1 MARTHPSG
9 SLVVKTHPSGSL
21 VAKTHPSG
29 SLVVKTHPSGSLV
42 ARAHPEGVAG
52 HGEEESDDFLAAC
65 LDRDELY
72 GLWTCK
78 EAEVGGLDSGDVIMS
93 DFSENDRPDIKV
105 ILDGSDNWQIGEDS
119 GPGGDSP
126 SLTKYVSNDA
136 TEMGTANFA
145 ALDSAITPIDNEIDL
160 SSGFVIY
167 FMPSHWGNDHEVVAY
182 TGIDTAPAGS
192 AKTLML
198 GSYQTYMHATRA
210 ESGTSPQ
217 LIASHGSSGADTGP
231 GLCGHWVFWAWRQT
245 RLGGDEHK
253 HYSYIQ
259 EIGAD
264 WGTDQN
270 AWNINQG
277 SFASLQGG
285 LRFGYGS
292 SGTVPAD
299 CRWAAFA
306 IFTGDV
312 GEDVLENIYKKAGF
326 ES

>member
-1 MARTHPSG
+1 MSRGHPAG
-9 SLVVKTHPSGSL
+9 SLT
-21 VAKTHPSG
+21 
-29 SLVVKTHPSGSLV
+29 
-42 ARAHPEGVAG
+42 ARAHPYGSLSSSAHPDGSLTSKAHPAG
-52 HGEEESDDFLAAC
+52 TLVTRVHPPKAGGAVEESDDFLDAC
-65 LDRDELY
+65 LDIDELY

-93 DFSENDRPDIKV
+93 DISENDRPDIKV
-105 ILDGSDNWQIGEDS
+105 ILASSGNWQVADDS

-136 TEMGTANFA
+136 TDMGTTNFG
-145 ALDSAITPIDNEIDL
+145 ALDSAITPIDAETDL

-198 GSYQTYMHATRA
+198 GSYQTYMHAGRA
-210 ESGTSPQ
+210 EGGTSPQ
-217 LIASHGSSGADTGP
+217 LVGTHGKSDADTGDA
-231 GLCGHWVFWAWRQT
+231 LCGQWMFWAWWNERE
-245 RLGGDEHK
+245 GGDEHH
-253 HYSYIQ
+253 HYSWLQ
-259 EIGAD
+259 EIGSK
-264 WGTDQN
+264 WGTDQT
-270 AWNINQG
+270 AWNQPQG

-292 SGTVPAD
+292 SGTIPAD

-306 IFTGDV
+306 IFSTNID
-312 GEDVLENIYKKAGF
+312 EDAFEEIYKKAGF
-326 ES
+326 EG